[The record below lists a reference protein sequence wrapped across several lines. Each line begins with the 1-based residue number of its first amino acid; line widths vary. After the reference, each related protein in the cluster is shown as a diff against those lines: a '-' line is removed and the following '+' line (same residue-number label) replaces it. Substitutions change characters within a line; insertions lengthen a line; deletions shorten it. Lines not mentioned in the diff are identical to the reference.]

1 MIQQINLYQDVLK
14 LDQTK
19 TVLNRFYFGLSTVVL
34 FLLGFSLYLVSDLG
48 SNRKMLQQAKQQLT
62 EVEFQLQLVKIQY
75 PKQQINLLLTQ
86 EISKSKNILNNL
98 YTVIDILTDTESD
111 QTQGF
116 SRYFTALA
124 RQNIAE
130 VWLSNIAVDGQNN
143 TLRLKG
149 RTYHAEKTPVFLQ
162 KLQNEPIFQGR
173 NFAQLIMSQ
182 AEKDENMIDFTV
194 STTIEKQEKNK
205 P

>member
-1 MIQQINLYQDVLK
+1 MIQQINLYQDAFK
-14 LDQTK
+14 QKQTK
-19 TVLNRFYFGLSTVVL
+19 SVLNHCYYGLSAAIL
-34 FLLGFSLYLVSDLG
+34 FLIGFSLYLVFDLN
-48 SNRKMLQQAKQQLT
+48 SSRKTLQQVKQQLT

-86 EISKSKNILNNL
+86 EISKSENILSSL
-98 YTVIDILTDTESD
+98 YTVIDILTDKESD

-130 VWLSNIAVDGQNN
+130 VWLNNIVVDGQNN
-143 TLRLKG
+143 TLKLKG
-149 RTYHAEKTPVFLQ
+149 STYHAEKTPVFLQ

-182 AEKDENMIDFTV
+182 AEKDKNMIDFTV
-194 STTIEKQEKNK
+194 STSIEKQENNK
-205 P
+205 L